1 MNDKGHASSNGRLTP
16 DRSSIP
22 TPEVLLEAFQSL
34 GTIVAVA
41 SSFGVSRR
49 TVNRWT
55 RKFGLKPELRPQLRV
70 KRRLSSLLA
79 EAISRTRIAQWIVD
93 EASISVA
100 YNSRTNSTSLLVI
113 GAMNDTGAM
122 EFIAQILSVKLCAGA
137 KPKEGRLPTHILRVQ
152 GMKAYCLLGLI
163 MEELTGLKALEAKAA
178 LAFFPPVG
186 FIKGKLTTD
195 VYMVGVWRQFATESI
210 DVWNAKRRNKLSP
223 QQLDDLVEAWMRNRT
238 ARAKRGISQPGRLE
252 APALITS
259 ATP

>member
-1 MNDKGHASSNGRLTP
+1 MNGKGEASSNGRLTP

-22 TPEVLLEAFQSL
+22 TPEMLLEAFQSL

-55 RKFGLKPELRPQLRV
+55 RKFGLEPELRPQLRV
-70 KRRLSSLLA
+70 KRLLSSLLA
-79 EAISRTRIAQWIVD
+79 DAVLRTRIAQWIVD

-100 YNSRTNSTSLLVI
+100 YNSRTNSTALLVV
-113 GAMNDTGAM
+113 GAMNDISAM
-122 EFIAQILSVKLCAGA
+122 ESIAQILSVKLCAGT
-137 KPKEGRLPTHILRVQ
+137 KPQEGRLPMHILRVQ

-163 MEELTGLKALEAKAA
+163 MEELTGLKALEGEAA

-186 FIKGKLTTD
+186 FMKGKLTTD
-195 VYMVGVWRQFATESI
+195 VYMVGVWRQFARQSI

-238 ARAKRGISQPGRLE
+238 TRAKRGTGQPGRLD
-252 APALITS
+252 APASITS
-259 ATP
+259 ALP